1 MIKEIALGII
11 ILTSIVIFGLLTF
24 YILELIKDKK
34 KVKIYFCPE
43 CNDYLDKLMCED
55 LYYCPTCQKNYEIR

>member
-1 MIKEIALGII
+1 
-11 ILTSIVIFGLLTF
+11 LTF